1 MQRSGESAGSISTLF
16 SRKRTMITLGIESSC
31 DETSV
36 ALLDDQ
42 CILANRIYSQAEH
55 GAYGGVVP
63 EVASRAHLEKID
75 HLTSAVLNEAS
86 LTIRQVDL
94 IAVTDSPGLA
104 GALLIGVSFALG
116 LAGRYGTPICGINHL
131 EGHICAIFLEHPD
144 IGFPFLAVVVSGGH
158 TAIYR
163 VDAIGAYTCLGRTVD
178 DAAGEAFDKAG
189 KMLGFPYPAGRAI
202 EEEASRAGEGGA
214 PRFPVARIRGNA
226 LDFSFSGLKT
236 ALKYYLQS
244 PGAAADRP
252 AVCRAFQDAVVNSLV
267 HNTADAADATGIN
280 RIALV
285 GGVACNGRLR
295 AALRDRPGMQVYFPS
310 PSLCTDNGAMIAC
323 AGFNRF
329 SRNLLRPPRMDP
341 GGTISLPGEG
351 I

>member
-1 MQRSGESAGSISTLF
+1 
-16 SRKRTMITLGIESSC
+16 MITLGIESSC

-104 GALLIGVSFALG
+104 GALLIGISFALG
-116 LAGRYGTPICGINHL
+116 LHVRHNIPVCGINHL
-131 EGHICAIFLEHPD
+131 EGHICAILLEHPD
-144 IGFPFLAVVVSGGH
+144 IGFPFLAMVASGGH

-163 VDAIGAYTCLGRTVD
+163 VDDIGTYACLGQTVD

-202 EEEASRAGEGGA
+202 EEEAKRAGGA
-214 PRFPVARIRGNA
+214 AGPAFPVARMPASPGN
-226 LDFSFSGLKT
+226 FSFSGLKT
-236 ALKYYLQS
+236 ALKYYLN
-244 PGAAADRP
+244 GKDAETIRLERP
-252 AVCRAFQDAVVNSLV
+252 AICKAFQEAVVASLV
-267 HNTADAADATGIN
+267 NNCADAAEKTGIG
-280 RIALV
+280 RLALC

-295 AALRDRPGMQVYFPS
+295 EALRQRLGSQVYFPS

-323 AGFNRF
+323 AGVNRW
-329 SRNLLRPPRMDP
+329 SRSMLRPPRMDP
-341 GGTISLPGEG
+341 GGTL
-351 I
+351 